1 MPSNWL
7 YIDTNFPTFTG
18 EETANEKIETVQNYL
33 FLLVEQLRYTLR
45 NLDLANM
52 NQTAVSRFEN
62 LLTEPIYAKIA
73 DDEGHIL
80 ELATEAGKLSVR
92 VSDSEGNISALQQ
105 TAEGL
110 TTAVKNQSG
119 DISTLK
125 QTAESISTAVAKN
138 TQDIAGNTESI
149 STLEQTAES
158 ITTTV
163 AKNTQDIEGNT
174 ESIEGNTQN
183 IAKNT
188 QSLTQ
193 VKQTFDGLTLNIVQN
208 GNVTTYS
215 FKAGGVQIGNSL
227 DQIELY
233 SHDGL
238 LPPTHKDSAG
248 NYLNA
253 NGQNVLEHGWYST
266 WDSSYTGAV
275 YSCASY
281 DSGSTWGG
289 VLVRQGSVGKMGED
303 GLTVCLNNN
312 PHVFAGSES
321 AAIAA
326 SASVGVIAMQG
337 AERKAVTIGSI
348 SGMPTG
354 MSVSIG
360 GNGTE
365 NAYFTV
371 SVTSALTSGNG
382 TLSVP
387 VTVNGS
393 QMTLY
398 WSYSVAYKGTQGQKG
413 EDGKDGKDGKDGSD
427 ANVTF
432 DNINNAL
439 ASLFVKLSSG
449 TPTTVSDYELYSPII
464 EAAEI
469 RASKIYAG
477 EGTGFAEMLATGL
490 NVYTASGEKKVGMGY
505 YSTGKTEYPYL
516 VLGAGTGYASS
527 GTGVVQ
533 KLGAGVWVG
542 DDSIL
547 AAGGLYPGGKSSAQ
561 DISGSYPNAVGIFC
575 DFESDTIYKYIKGV
589 PTPLGAATF
598 L

>member
-62 LLTEPIYAKIA
+62 LLTEPIYARIA

-80 ELATEAGKLSVR
+80 ELATEAGKLSAR

-105 TAEGL
+105 TAKGL

-125 QTAESISTAVAKN
+125 
-138 TQDIAGNTESI
+138 
-149 STLEQTAES
+149 QTAES

-174 ESIEGNTQN
+174 ESIEGNTQS

-215 FKAGGVQIGNSL
+215 FKADGVQIGNSL

-266 WDSSYTGAV
+266 WEDSYTGAV

-360 GNGTE
+360 GNGTA

-371 SVTSALTSGNG
+371 SVTSALTSENG

-398 WSYSVAYKGTQGQKG
+398 WSYSVAYKGAQGQQGQKG
-413 EDGKDGKDGKDGSD
+413 ADGKDGKDGKDGSD

-432 DNINNAL
+432 DNINSAL

-449 TPTTVSDYELYSPII
+449 TPTTVSDYEIYSPII

-469 RASKIYAG
+469 RASRIYAG

-490 NVYTASGEKKVGMGY
+490 NVYTASGAKKVGMGY

-516 VLGAGTGYASS
+516 VLGTGTGYAGS
-527 GTGVVQ
+527 GAGVVQ

-547 AAGGLYPGGKSSAQ
+547 AAGGSYPGGKSSAQ

-575 DFESDTIYKYIKGV
+575 DFNSDTVYKYVGGV